1 MINWFNFMRLMDI
14 ASDTLCIRPWLGSAG
29 PAGRRSGAGVCCRL
43 SRAVFTLLLV
53 VAAATVLT
61 NIIVQVLKQ
70 VTWDLFPTNLLA
82 FLVAQAITLTAFFA
96 VMEIRGV
103 SLTWYFIAA
112 AVVLGLIVAYA
123 AMFGF
128 DKLKELLTQLGGIQ
142 DKRNQL

>member
-1 MINWFNFMRLMDI
+1 MENIN
-14 ASDTLCIRPWLGSAG
+14 AY
-29 PAGRRSGAGVCCRL
+29 L
-43 SRAVFTLLLV
+43 SILLLV
-53 VAAATVLT
+53 VAVATVLT

-96 VMEIRGV
+96 VMEIRGA
-103 SLTWYFIAA
+103 SLTWYLIAA

>member
-1 MINWFNFMRLMDI
+1 MENLN
-14 ASDTLCIRPWLGSAG
+14 AY
-29 PAGRRSGAGVCCRL
+29 L
-43 SRAVFTLLLV
+43 SILLLV
-53 VAAATVLT
+53 VAVATVLT

-82 FLVAQAITLTAFFA
+82 LLVAQAITLTAFFA
-96 VMEIRGV
+96 VMEIRGA
-103 SLTWYFIAA
+103 SLTWYLIAA